1 MRAIWRR
8 LQLRRWGP
16 VVDLSM
22 AVCHSIL
29 QGAFRTSNC
38 SSGLVMRAFHGMRS
52 YNRDGERA
60 SASGFACVCMP
71 SLAARLGLGLENSS
85 TPRKCNGRR
94 RTSPTHSALSPHALP
109 SSHVF
114 AIQFPCFLLN
124 ACDTRQHVGSQVTA
138 AAPPRLTRRR
148 TSATPSFP
156 GRNSDD
162 NQAHCGSR
170 VLPWPWMREI
180 CRRT

>member
-1 MRAIWRR
+1 MLFSRC
-8 LQLRRWGP
+8 LPSQQL
-16 VVDLSM
+16 
-22 AVCHSIL
+22 
-29 QGAFRTSNC
+29 
-38 SSGLVMRAFHGMRS
+38 LVWPCDACLPWDEVAQPRK
-52 YNRDGERA
+52 ERV
-60 SASGFACVCMP
+60 ASGI
-71 SLAARLGLGLENSS
+71 RLRLHAISCYPFGSW
-85 TPRKCNGRR
+85 PRKLFNSW
-94 RTSPTHSALSPHALP
+94 TMPWSTTHLAYTALSPHALP

-124 ACDTRQHVGSQVTA
+124 ASDTRQHVGSQVPA

-156 GRNSDD
+156 GRTGGD